1 MLATACSPLLTPTH
15 QTITYDSTCA
25 PICTSHGC
33 DVARTAVRNHRA
45 THTRVLGVLSH
56 EAHSTRR
63 RRRWACI
70 GRAGLPV
77 PTGHPSP
84 RPRRGNH
91 TGGARLPPAA
101 ARRGLQHHGLRR
113 FGARDARGARVVPND
128 ADSCRECKA
137 QALTSTDKELVLPS
151 ERCLMSHW
159 THRTPIFPIMY
170 GTTCTTRR
178 HEMCRSPKTLFDAFV
193 GCCPTGHITSD
204 LPPRCTGPRTTC
216 TPKSKVAKRRCL
228 IVDG

>member
-170 GTTCTTRR
+170 GPPAP
-178 HEMCRSPKTLFDAFV
+178 HV
-193 GCCPTGHITSD
+193 GM
-204 LPPRCTGPRTTC
+204 RCAA
-216 TPKSKVAKRRCL
+216 VQRRCL
-228 IVDG
+228 MRLLDVAPPDTSRPIFPHVVRDRGPHAPQRAKWQKDVA